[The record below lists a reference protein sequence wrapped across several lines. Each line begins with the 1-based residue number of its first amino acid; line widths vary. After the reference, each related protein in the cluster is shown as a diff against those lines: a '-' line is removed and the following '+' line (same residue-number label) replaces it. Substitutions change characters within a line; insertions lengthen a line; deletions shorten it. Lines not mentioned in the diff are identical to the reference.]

1 MIPAPNPEGEKLER
15 LITMA
20 LRLIEA
26 MQADIAAL
34 EAGQPQAMASLDPEI
49 QRLSMLYSR
58 EAQALDPSRTKAAPD
73 GLKKRLT
80 AATTKFRDTLNLHQR
95 LLTRMRHA
103 SEGIVKA
110 VADEVQ
116 RQRAP
121 TTTYAPPKSG
131 YHQANVAMIYNGVV

>member
-1 MIPAPNPEGEKLER
+1 MSADPQKIELLIALAER
-15 LITMA
+15 LIA
-20 LRLIEA
+20 AIE
-26 MQADIAAL
+26 ADIAAL
-34 EAGQPQAMASLDPEI
+34 KAGHPQELRTTAPEF

-58 EAQALDPSRTKAAPD
+58 EAQSLDPNRTKTAPEA
-73 GLKKRLT
+73 LKKRLT
-80 AATTKFRDTLNLHQR
+80 TATAKFRETLGLHQR

-131 YHQANVAMIYNGVV
+131 YRPANVPMIFNGVV

>member
-1 MIPAPNPEGEKLER
+1 MTPDPESEKLER

-26 MQADIAAL
+26 MQADIVAL
-34 EAGQPQAMASLDPEI
+34 QAGQPQAMASLDPEI

-58 EAQALDPSRTKAAPD
+58 EAQTIDPIRTKAAPEAVR
-73 GLKKRLT
+73 KRLA
-80 AATTKFRDTLNLHQR
+80 AATAKFRETLTYHQR

-103 SEGIVKA
+103 SEGIIKA
-110 VADEVQ
+110 IADEVQ

-121 TTTYAPPKSG
+121 TTTYAPPKAG
-131 YHQANVAMIYNGVV
+131 YRPANVAMIYNGVV